1 MKLTYYALC
10 YHVPGETHP
19 FIGDLPDLKATTEG
33 DSVEELQEMLQD
45 AALEILP
52 DRLGADGTP
61 PAQSSIDAVLAKAD
75 PALGRIAFVLPVT
88 VFPKPRTRNIAVSV
102 PEDALARID
111 AYCEAAGISRSAL
124 MVDGALALAR
134 HRQQAAELTR
144 N

>member
-10 YHVPGETHP
+10 YHVPGEAHP
-19 FIGDLPDLKATTEG
+19 FIGDLPDLKTTTEG
-33 DSVEELQEMLQD
+33 DSVEDLQAMLQD

-52 DRLGADGTP
+52 DRLADDGTP
-61 PAQSSIDAVLAKAD
+61 PAQSSIDEVLTKAD
-75 PALGRIAFVLPVT
+75 PELGQVAFVLPVT

-124 MVDGALALAR
+124 MVDGALALALR
-134 HRQQAAELTR
+134 RRKSAASKHS
-144 N
+144 

>member
-10 YHVPGETHP
+10 YHVPGEAHP
-19 FIGDLPDLKATTEG
+19 FIGDLPDLKVTTEG

-52 DRLGADGTP
+52 DRLGTDGAP

-75 PALGRIAFVLPVT
+75 SALGRIAFVLPVT

-111 AYCEAAGISRSAL
+111 AYCEAAGISR
-124 MVDGALALAR
+124 
-134 HRQQAAELTR
+134 
-144 N
+144 

>member
-10 YHVPGETHP
+10 YHVPGEAHP

-52 DRLGADGTP
+52 DRLGADGAP

-75 PALGRIAFVLPVT
+75 SALGRIAFVLPVT

>member
-10 YHVPGETHP
+10 YHVLGEAHP
-19 FIGDLPDLKATTEG
+19 FIGDLPDLKVATEG
-33 DSVEELQEMLQD
+33 DSVEDLQAMLQD

-52 DRLGADGTP
+52 DRLAADGAP
-61 PAQSSIDAVLAKAD
+61 PAQSSIEEVLTKAD
-75 PALGRIAFVLPVT
+75 PDLGQVTFVLPVT

-124 MVDGALALAR
+124 MVDGALALALRRRKSTTLPR
-134 HRQQAAELTR
+134 H
-144 N
+144 